1 MSEEIAGV
9 CERERRRE
17 GRGCAPATR
26 RPPEA
31 AERLALE
38 GQSAEAISSKVE
50 VYPMS
55 KRILVI
61 EDDAIGQKFVV
72 DCLTAHG
79 YEVSVARTGPE
90 GMQRAS
96 QERPD
101 LVLCDVLLPQK
112 SGFEIKR
119 SPTTRD
125 VPVIFMSAVCKDS
138 YSEYY
143 ASVDLRAQG
152 YLVKPFSMSAML
164 ERVRQVLAA

>member
-1 MSEEIAGV
+1 
-9 CERERRRE
+9 
-17 GRGCAPATR
+17 
-26 RPPEA
+26 
-31 AERLALE
+31 
-38 GQSAEAISSKVE
+38 
-50 VYPMS
+50 MS

-90 GMQRAS
+90 GVQRAT
-96 QERPD
+96 QDRPD

-112 SGFEIKR
+112 SGFEVCFEIKR
-119 SPTTRD
+119 SATTRD

-164 ERVRQVLAA
+164 ERVRQALAA